1 MKRLVIIKVLLI
13 ISFFNSEQVLSKIN
27 NKIVANVGSQII
39 TDLDIEEEIKTM
51 LILSQK
57 KFDQGNINQVK
68 NIAMN
73 ALIKRSIK
81 KK

>member
-13 ISFFNSEQVLSKIN
+13 ISFFNSEKVLSKIN

-57 KFDQGNINQVK
+57 NLTKEI
-68 NIAMN
+68 
-73 ALIKRSIK
+73 
-81 KK
+81 